1 MLEPLPP
8 LQLCRVRVFLF
19 QHAFL
24 KIAQSDSE
32 LMQKACKDM
41 RCNAVLT
48 SYSPSPNN
56 EAGKRNSTPKES
68 NHKTPRPIF

>member
-19 QHAFL
+19 QHTFL
-24 KIAQSDSE
+24 KIAQNDSE

-48 SYSPSPNN
+48 SYSPSSNK
-56 EAGKRNSTPKES
+56 EVGKRNSTPKVS
-68 NHKTPRPIF
+68 NHKTTTPTF